1 MTHHYHEDEAREVP
15 GTGYA
20 RKTITAG
27 EMDTPGPM
35 TFEPSRVY
43 ADTSVNLAQRP
54 TAHLAQPMSSDEMQA
69 WWRTAEA
76 FVQSGV
82 FKGVEQVAQ
91 AYVKILLGRDLGLNP
106 AQAMMSLDLVRGNLQ
121 MRGTLLARMVKES
134 PSHDYE
140 RVESDAEHCVTD
152 FYGISKRTGEWT
164 LLGREEFTMEDAKAA
179 KLVKP
184 DGAWLTWPKNMLFW
198 RTISNGVKM
207 HCPDLLGGVPVY
219 TEADDFRELPAIGAV
234 EGEPV
239 EPGWQ
244 GVSVAD
250 AAEIEKVIRRA
261 ERLGHAGLSN
271 RGAVQMTL
279 NGQPKGLVREWIKQ
293 SHAALDA
300 MVGEITDRVHEAEG
314 LTFDSPQ
321 SEEEG
326 RVDVPEHIAENVTHP
341 GGTLA
346 DADAMLAPDV
356 PDVHPEQTALA
367 VPVELDQEIALAK
380 QAVASATSE
389 REEKER
395 RKTLEALEASKARLG
410 H

>member
-1 MTHHYHEDEAREVP
+1 MTDETEAAYEVAVREANP
-15 GTGYA
+15 HLFQSTRDA
-20 RKTITAG
+20 QSRA
-27 EMDTPGPM
+27 M
-35 TFEPSRVY
+35 T
-43 ADTSVNLAQRP
+43 TLRP
-54 TAHLAQPMSSDEMQA
+54 TAALAAPMSSDEMQA

-76 FVQSGV
+76 FVASGA
-82 FKGVEQVAQ
+82 FKGVQDVAL

-164 LLGREEFTMEDAKAA
+164 LLGRETFTMDDAKAA
-179 KLVKP
+179 KIVKP

-207 HCPDLLGGVPVY
+207 HCPELLGGVPVY
-219 TEADDFRELPAIGAV
+219 TEADDFREIPAIGAV
-234 EGEPV
+234 AGEVV

-261 ERLGHAGLSN
+261 ERLGHAGLLN
-271 RGAVQMTL
+271 RAAVQMAL
-279 NGQPKGLVREWIKQ
+279 NGQSREYVQGWLKE

-300 MVGEITDRVHEAEG
+300 MRSSDEMEKHQSDAERAH
-314 LTFDSPQ
+314 DSPQ

-326 RVDVPEHIAENVTHP
+326 RVDEPRNP
-341 GGTLA
+341 A
-346 DADAMLAPDV
+346 DALHDAPERESE
-356 PDVHPEQTALA
+356 VHPEQTALQ
-367 VPVELDQEIALAK
+367 VPEELEQEIALAK
-380 QAVASATSE
+380 QAVASATTE

-410 H
+410 R